1 MAELNQNDVFSQF
14 TVTEPSVIKPEI
26 TIPEKKEDDV
36 FSQFQVTETT
46 TPKKIETEPLV
57 VSSTSIDEPSFL
69 EKLAYGI
76 DKQNQFFGNVL
87 RVGKAGIEA
96 AFDPDKDFKDVALE
110 NAEEE
115 RQKLFERH
123 AKFSGGAFDDDIVV
137 KAAEMA
143 TFLLDPYY
151 ILAYMTPWGR
161 AATAGTTGLK
171 ATAKLAG
178 LSGATIGLYTCIHD
192 TMGKSSYSRYNW
204 IKSYSKTS
212 RIIWSN
218 YWIRYFI

>member
-57 VSSTSIDEPSFL
+57 VSSTSRDEPSFL

-96 AFDPDKDFKDVALE
+96 AFDPDKDFKDAWDKIFPRKVTPKHGQSQVHRDKTKYNRKVSKTELL
-110 NAEEE
+110 
-115 RQKLFERH
+115 K
-123 AKFSGGAFDDDIVV
+123 DDI
-137 KAAEMA
+137 
-143 TFLLDPYY
+143 L
-151 ILAYMTPWGR
+151 
-161 AATAGTTGLK
+161 
-171 ATAKLAG
+171 
-178 LSGATIGLYTCIHD
+178 
-192 TMGKSSYSRYNW
+192 
-204 IKSYSKTS
+204 
-212 RIIWSN
+212 
-218 YWIRYFI
+218 